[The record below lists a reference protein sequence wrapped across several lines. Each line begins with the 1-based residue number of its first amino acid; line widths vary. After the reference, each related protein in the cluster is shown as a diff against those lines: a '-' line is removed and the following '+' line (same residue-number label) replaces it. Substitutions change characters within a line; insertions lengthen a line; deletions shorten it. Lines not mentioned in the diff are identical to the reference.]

1 VPSGRSLHAHRVA
14 VAIAAAGAALAAC
27 GADERAAPTD
37 PSTARAAT
45 PRPAVAGP
53 AAPRPA
59 LCGPVRRRVT
69 GHVAAPQA
77 TELSGLVASPD
88 QPGVLWTHNDS
99 GDKARILAVR
109 ADGTLLADLDVP
121 GAAAIDWEDLAVG
134 PGPGGRALYLGDI
147 GDNAQARET
156 IDVYRV
162 PEPRAAAAATGATA
176 PATRLRLRYPDGP
189 HDAETLLVAP
199 RGRELLVVTKR
210 FSGESGVYVARL
222 PAGATAPDAAPLPL
236 RRAATLHLG
245 LGGAATA
252 GDVSADGRVV
262 VVRTYTGYFVW
273 AVARGATLA
282 ATLRRAPCRGTLGL
296 GDEGQGEALALSA
309 HGAAFL
315 TVPEGTGA
323 AVRRYAAAR
332 R

>member
-1 VPSGRSLHAHRVA
+1 MPTGRSPHARRV
-14 VAIAAAGAALAAC
+14 VACVGALALGLAAC
-27 GADERAAPTD
+27 GDGSGGGAPAAS
-37 PSTARAAT
+37 STARAAT
-45 PRPAVAGP
+45 PRPAAP
-53 AAPRPA
+53 PRPA

-99 GDKARILAVR
+99 GDKPRILAVR

-121 GAAAIDWEDLAVG
+121 GAEAIDWEDLAIG

-162 PEPRAAAAATGATA
+162 REPQAAAAASGATA
-176 PATRLRLRYPDGP
+176 PAERLRLRYPDGP

-199 RGRELLVVTKR
+199 RGRELVVVTKQL
-210 FSGESGVYVARL
+210 SGESGVYATRV
-222 PAGATAPDAAPLPL
+222 PAGAVAPDAAPLPL
-236 RRAATLHLG
+236 RRVAALHLG
-245 LGGAATA
+245 LGGLATA

-262 VVRTYTGYFVW
+262 VVRTYTGYFAW
-273 AVARGATLA
+273 TVARGATLA
-282 ATLRRAPCRGTLGL
+282 ATLKRAPCRGTIGL

-309 HGAAFL
+309 HGGAFS

-323 AVRRYAAAR
+323 AIRRYAAAR